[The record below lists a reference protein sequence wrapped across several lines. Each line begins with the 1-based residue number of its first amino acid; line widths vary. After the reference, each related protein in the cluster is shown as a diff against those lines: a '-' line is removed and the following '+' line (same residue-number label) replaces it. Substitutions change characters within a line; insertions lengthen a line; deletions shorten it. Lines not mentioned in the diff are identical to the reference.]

1 MISSFRIEGSSREEI
16 LKKLRKMP
24 NHEDAIPLDLKEK
37 TVSGI
42 LGIFKKKVYV
52 QSFIL
57 SEHNQQKRKAI
68 DAASTTIQIKKMSMD
83 TDMRSIRT
91 ATANSNAAVGRLRP
105 LDGTNGNIRDVDEI
119 RRMLAMIQNRQN
131 FPAGVLPPRN
141 EAPVMPAPRTNG
153 PMARI
158 PEPETPVIDNGE
170 SRFSRWLMDKECDAK
185 FTRAVVESIRSN
197 RAAADWSDPKALK
210 KAFMDALPNLVNFR
224 KCVMMPDGG
233 TSRKYVMIVGPA
245 GTGKTTTL
253 VKLASEYYM
262 RNISI
267 RFITIDT
274 FRIGAAD
281 QLKSFAS
288 IMNVPIDIVT
298 SKDDLEKKLA
308 EAREEIIFID
318 TAGRGPM
325 DRKKAEEFSPYIS
338 VLSAK
343 KDDLSVFIACD
354 AGAKRKDLE
363 NIVKNFSDAGVTGL
377 IITKTDATVDIGNVL
392 SFLHG
397 SGLPVCFVTNGQDV
411 PADIV
416 KADSSVFTDLIFK
429 EEQEKN

>member
-1 MISSFRIEGSSREEI
+1 MISSFKIEGASRDEI
-16 LKKLRKMP
+16 LRKLRKMP

-52 QSFIL
+52 QSFII

-68 DAASTTIQIKKMSMD
+68 DTASTAIQIKKMTMD

-91 ATANSNAAVGRLRP
+91 ASANSNAAIGHPRSSNAQ
-105 LDGTNGNIRDVDEI
+105 NGNIRDVDEI
-119 RRMLAMIQNRQN
+119 RRMLAMIQNRQGYT
-131 FPAGVLPPRN
+131 AGILPPRN
-141 EAPVMPAPRTNG
+141 EVPSAEPAPR
-153 PMARI
+153 PSVQLA
-158 PEPETPVIDNGE
+158 PESTTTPDENGE
-170 SRFSRWLMDKECDAK
+170 SRFSQWLMEKDCDAK
-185 FTRAVVESIRSN
+185 FTHAVVESIRSN
-197 RAAADWSDPKALK
+197 MAAADWSDPRSLK
-210 KAFMDALPNLVNFR
+210 KAFLDALPNLVNFR
-224 KCVMMPDGG
+224 KCVMLPDG

-267 RFITIDT
+267 RFLTIDT

-318 TAGRGPM
+318 TAGRSPM
-325 DRKKAEEFSPYIS
+325 DTKKASEFIPYLS

-343 KDDLSVFIACD
+343 KDDLSVFVACD
-354 AGAKRKDLE
+354 AGTKTKDLE

-397 SGLPVCFVTNGQDV
+397 SGLPVCYVTNGQDV

-416 KADSSVFTDLIFK
+416 RADSSVFTDLIFK
-429 EEQEKN
+429 EEEKI